1 MESIKKQTVKGVS
14 WNAFGKFTNIGVSF
28 IIGLVLARLL
38 TPTDYGTLG
47 VYSIFFAI
55 AGTFIDSGFSS
66 ALIRKKDLTD
76 VDCSTVFYFNIAL
89 GIFFYI
95 VFFLTSPLIADFFG
109 IPILK
114 DIIKVTAINIVI
126 GSFTAVQG
134 TLYSKRVDFKTTSL
148 VSIFCNITSGVVGI
162 YMAYTGHG
170 VWSLVYQGLVASI
183 LRSILL
189 WYFSKWRPLLA
200 FSKKSFNE
208 MFSYGSKI
216 LAASLLTTLYFQ
228 GEKFAIGKFYS
239 PRDLGLYTKGT
250 SEASMVSSNITT
262 TLQSVTFPI
271 LAKIQDDDERL
282 MDVYKKYIKF
292 TSMII
297 FFLMFL
303 LVVLAKPL
311 ILFLYTAKW
320 AGAIIFL
327 QIICFAF
334 MFDHITRI
342 NLNLYYVKGRSD
354 IVLRLEVIKR
364 IISFSI
370 LFASIPLGVLA
381 ICISRVVY
389 AQIATIIN
397 VYYTGKLYH
406 YGYFKQWKDFGRY
419 FVMAAVSVTPAFLL
433 SYMDIPNLALLIF
446 GAIFSLTIYIS
457 ILFVTKDVI
466 FHEYVWHE
474 IKVRINQLKSKY
486 NK

>member
-38 TPTDYGTLG
+38 TPTDYGILG

-134 TLYSKRVDFKTTSL
+134 TLYNKRVDFKTTSL
-148 VSIFCNITSGVVGI
+148 VSVFCNITSGVVGI

-200 FSKKSFNE
+200 FSKKSFKE

-250 SEASMVSSNITT
+250 HEVSLVSSNITG

-292 TSMII
+292 TSMVI

-327 QIICFAF
+327 QIVCFAF
-334 MFDHITRI
+334 MFDHITKI

-370 LFASIPLGVLA
+370 LIASIPFGVLA
-381 ICISRVVY
+381 ICASRVVY
-389 AQIATIIN
+389 AQIATFIN

-406 YGYFKQWKDFGRY
+406 YGYFKQWKDFGKY
-419 FVMAAVSVTPAFLL
+419 FVMAAISVTPAFFL
-433 SYMDIPNLALLIF
+433 SNMDLPNIALLII
-446 GAIFSLTIYIS
+446 GAILSLIIYMS
-457 ILFVTKDVI
+457 ILFVTKDNI
-466 FHEYVWHE
+466 FQEYVWHE
-474 IKVRINQLKSKY
+474 LTVRVNKLKTK
-486 NK
+486 

>member
-1 MESIKKQTVKGVS
+1 
-14 WNAFGKFTNIGVSF
+14 
-28 IIGLVLARLL
+28 
-38 TPTDYGTLG
+38 
-47 VYSIFFAI
+47 
-55 AGTFIDSGFSS
+55 
-66 ALIRKKDLTD
+66 
-76 VDCSTVFYFNIAL
+76 
-89 GIFFYI
+89 
-95 VFFLTSPLIADFFG
+95 
-109 IPILK
+109 
-114 DIIKVTAINIVI
+114 
-126 GSFTAVQG
+126 
-134 TLYSKRVDFKTTSL
+134 
-148 VSIFCNITSGVVGI
+148 
-162 YMAYTGHG
+162 MAYTGHG

-183 LRSILL
+183 LRSFLL

-250 SEASMVSSNITT
+250 NEASLFSSNITT

-282 MDVYKKYIKF
+282 VDVYKKYIKF

-320 AGAIIFL
+320 SGAILFL
-327 QIICFAF
+327 QIVCFAF
-334 MFDHITRI
+334 MFNHITRI

-381 ICISRVVY
+381 ICLSRVVY
-389 AQIATIIN
+389 TQIALFIN
-397 VYYTGKLYH
+397 IYYTGKLYH
-406 YGYFKQWKDFGRY
+406 YGYFKQWEDFGRY
-419 FVMAAVSVTPAFLL
+419 FVMAAISVTPALLL
-433 SYMDIPNLALLIF
+433 SYLDLPNLAFLII
-446 GAIFSLTIYIS
+446 GAILSLTIYMS

-466 FHEYVWHE
+466 FHEYVWRE
-474 IKVRINQLKSKY
+474 ITVRINTLKSKH

>member
-1 MESIKKQTVKGVS
+1 MESIKKQTVNGVS

-38 TPTDYGTLG
+38 TPTDFGTLG
-47 VYSIFFAI
+47 VYGIFFAI
-55 AGTFIDSGFSS
+55 ASTFIDSGFSS
-66 ALIRKKDLTD
+66 ALIRKKDLSN

-95 VFFLTSPLIADFFG
+95 VFYLTSPLIADFFG

-126 GSFTAVQG
+126 GSFTTVQG
-134 TLYSKRVDFKTTSL
+134 TLYHKRVDFKTTSL
-148 VSIFCNITSGVVGI
+148 VNIFCNITSGAVGI

-189 WYFSKWRPLLA
+189 WYFSKWRPLLV

-216 LAASLLTTLYFQ
+216 LAASLLSTLYFQ

-250 SEASMVSSNITT
+250 SEASLVSSNITS

-271 LAKIQDDDERL
+271 LAKIQDDDKRL

-292 TSMII
+292 TSMVI
-297 FFLMFL
+297 FFLMLL

-327 QIICFAF
+327 QIMCFAY
-334 MFDHITRI
+334 MFDHITKI
-342 NLNLYYVKGRSD
+342 NLNLFYVKGRSD

-370 LFASIPLGVLA
+370 LIASIPLGVLA
-381 ICISRVVY
+381 ICASKIVY
-389 AQIATIIN
+389 TQIATFIN
-397 VYYTGKLYH
+397 IYYTGKLYH
-406 YGYFKQWKDFGRY
+406 YGYFKQWKDFGKY
-419 FVMAAVSVTPAFLL
+419 FLMAAISVTPSFLL
-433 SYMDIPNLALLIF
+433 SYIDIPNLALLII
-446 GAIFSLTIYIS
+446 GAILSLTIYMS
-457 ILFVTKDVI
+457 ILFIIKDEI
-466 FHEYVWHE
+466 FQEYVWKE
-474 IKVRINQLKSKY
+474 VIVRVNYMRL
-486 NK
+486 NKNK